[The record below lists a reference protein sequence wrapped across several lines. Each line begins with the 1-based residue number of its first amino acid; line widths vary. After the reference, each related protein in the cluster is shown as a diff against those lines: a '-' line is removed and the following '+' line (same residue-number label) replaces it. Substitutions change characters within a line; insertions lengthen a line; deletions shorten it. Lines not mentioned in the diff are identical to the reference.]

1 MKIRQNFRALSFL
14 LLAMT
19 VGAVSD
25 ALAGKEVM
33 VTGYNWTEA
42 VDAGKKGFLIGLGT
56 MVEIEAEFQA
66 KNPPK
71 GKSAIPTLHEG
82 LSKLT
87 YTQLQ
92 EAVDNYYAEHPND
105 LGKPV
110 IHVIW
115 DVAKDNL

>member
-1 MKIRQNFRALSFL
+1 MTLRHNFKAMVC
-14 LLAMT
+14 LLAAL
-19 VGAVSD
+19 VIGAS
-25 ALAGKEVM
+25 ANLYAGKEVM
-33 VTGYNWTEA
+33 VTGYEWTQA
-42 VDAGKKGFLIGLGT
+42 VDQGKKGFLIGLGT

-71 GKSAIPTLHEG
+71 GMSAIPTLHEG

-92 EAVDNYYAEHPND
+92 EAVDAYYAEHPND
-105 LGKPV
+105 LSKPV

-115 DVAKDNL
+115 DVAKANM

>member
-1 MKIRQNFRALSFL
+1 MKIKKNVRALSFL
-14 LLAMT
+14 VLGMM

-25 ALAGKEVM
+25 AFAGEEVM

-42 VDAGKKGFLIGLGT
+42 VDQGKKGFLIGLGT

-66 KNPPK
+66 KYPPK

-92 EAVDNYYAEHPND
+92 EAVDTYYAEHPND

-115 DVAKDNL
+115 DVAKANL